1 MSDKNNPLSLESQSI
16 GRLLMQYSIPA
27 VIASTVTS
35 LYNIVDSI
43 FIGHGVGA
51 LAISGLAITFP
62 LMNLVVAFCTLIAVG
77 GATVCSIF
85 LGQRNIIKATDTLT
99 NVLVLCLVHSILFG
113 GLTLL
118 FLDSI
123 LIFFG
128 ATDATISY
136 AREFMSVILYATPI
150 TYVFIGLNNIM
161 RATGYPKKAMISAL
175 LSVIVN
181 MILAPIFIF
190 IFEWGIKGAALATV
204 FGQTIALVW
213 VLAHFLSKSS
223 YIHFKIE
230 KFKID
235 FTLCK
240 RMYSIGLSP
249 FLMNICACV
258 VVIFINKALLE
269 YGGNNGDLAVGAYG
283 ILNRTAMLFVMVVFG
298 VTQGMQPILGYNYGA
313 NRWDRVKQTLHI
325 GVIVG
330 MSITTIGWLICEL
343 FPNYISNM
351 FTDDLILKEIANNGF
366 RIFFIFFPIVGGQI
380 IIQNFFQSIGMPK
393 ISIFLSLTR
402 QLIFLVPFLII
413 LPQIFGINGV
423 WFSVAAADILAVIV
437 TIITLFIQIRKLNI
451 KFTHD

>member
-16 GRLLMQYSIPA
+16 GKLLMQYSIPA
-27 VIASTVTS
+27 VIASIVTS
-35 LYNIVDSI
+35 LYNIIDSI

-85 LGQRNIIKATDTLT
+85 LGRRNIIKATDTLT

-128 ATDATISY
+128 ATAATISY

-204 FGQTIALVW
+204 CGQTIALIW

-223 YIHFKIE
+223 YIHFKIK

-249 FLMNICACV
+249 FLMNICACI

-269 YGGNNGDLAVGAYG
+269 YGGINGDLTVGAYG
-283 ILNRTAMLFVMVVFG
+283 ILNRTAMLFIMVVFG

-351 FTDDLILKEIANNGF
+351 FTEDLILKEIANNGF

-413 LPQIFGINGV
+413 LPQLFGINGV
-423 WFSVAAADILAVIV
+423 WFSVAAADILAVII